1 MVDLVAE
8 GHLTQ
13 GDRLVGIEHVSELD
27 SVCVASRGGEVL
39 TCNFLSD
46 EVCHTMLLPCM
57 NACIRESAKVF
68 GVSGCIIVT
77 LIRILE

>member
-8 GHLTQ
+8 GHVTQ

-46 EVCHTMLLPCM
+46 EVWHTMVLPCM
-57 NACIRESAKVF
+57 HACVC
-68 GVSGCIIVT
+68 VCVCVCV
-77 LIRILE
+77 